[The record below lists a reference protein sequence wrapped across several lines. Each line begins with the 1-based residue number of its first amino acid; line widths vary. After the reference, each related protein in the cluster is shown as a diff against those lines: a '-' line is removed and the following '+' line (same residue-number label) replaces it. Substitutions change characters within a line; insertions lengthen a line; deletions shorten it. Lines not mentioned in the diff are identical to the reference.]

1 MRPSYLPGIG
11 SNNEAGIMDL
21 LKLVA
26 LDRDDMEV
34 VSAHLQDAVVKAA
47 DIHWRP
53 AENRVVVGLNRFD
66 WEAAHCSSTPQF
78 RRRRAAL
85 RFDRVS
91 ACKCRDLSAV
101 HKEQVLNLLA
111 VEFEPTDEPGG
122 VVTFTFSGGGVLRLE
137 VECLEVQLAD
147 LGPCWGTDC
156 CPEHVVDVEPVPAA
170 QPPDRVAKQG

>member
-1 MRPSYLPGIG
+1 
-11 SNNEAGIMDL
+11 MDL

-34 VSAHLQDAVVKAA
+34 VSAHLQYAVVKAA

-53 AENRVVVGLNRFD
+53 GENRVVVGLNRFD
-66 WEAAHCSSTPQF
+66 WEAAHCTAPQF

-91 ACKCRDLSAV
+91 ACRCRNLDAV
-101 HKEQVLNLLA
+101 HKDQVLNLLA
-111 VEFEPTDEPGG
+111 VEFEPTDQPGG
-122 VVTFTFSGGGVLRLE
+122 VVTFTFSGDGALRLE
-137 VECLEVQLAD
+137 VECLEVELAD

-156 CPEHVVDVEPVPAA
+156 CPEHVVDVEPAQTAA
-170 QPPDRVAKQG
+170 PPPDRVAKQG